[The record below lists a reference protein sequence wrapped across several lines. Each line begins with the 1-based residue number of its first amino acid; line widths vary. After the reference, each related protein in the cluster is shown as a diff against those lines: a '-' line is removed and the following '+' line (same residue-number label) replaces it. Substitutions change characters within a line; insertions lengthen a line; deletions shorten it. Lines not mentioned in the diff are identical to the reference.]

1 MKALFAGLLL
11 VVVQVQAAQVVETG
25 KVVEREEVNNWGTLK
40 AGYFP
45 RLFIDKVCIDG
56 QLYLVT
62 HNKEYATGITPALV
76 KGVPR
81 QCENSVKSAP
91 AVPAKD

>member
-25 KVVEREEVNNWGTLK
+25 KVVEREEVNNWGTIK

-45 RLFIDKVCIDG
+45 RLDIDKVCIDG

-62 HNKEYATGITPALV
+62 HNNKYATGITPALA

-81 QCENSVKSAP
+81 QCENSVKSVP